1 MNFAL
6 YATQF
11 QVKHSLISLEQ
22 GCIEVGPFFA
32 PTKPN
37 SPPWKMDWAVLFP
50 DSKFAYLYERWSQV
64 PWSPVR
70 PPLSGAARLGYRKHF
85 SFHYGPTNP
94 IKGPTGIPQRDKQN
108 YPALIR
114 IDVDKRGPHI
124 HFHGEA
130 DHILQSRVPE
140 LKIEEVDPFDFMRA
154 VLQHRAS
161 QTDFDAIMNFK
172 VTA

>member
-11 QVKHSLISLEQ
+11 QVKHSRISLEP
-22 GCIEVGPFFA
+22 GCIEIGPILA
-32 PTKPN
+32 PTRPN
-37 SPPWKMDWAVLFP
+37 SPPWKMDWAVFFP
-50 DSKFAYLYERWSQV
+50 DSKVAYLYERWSQV
-64 PWSPVR
+64 PWTPGC
-70 PPLSGAARLGYRKHF
+70 PPLSGAARRGYRKHF

-94 IKGPTGIPQRDKQN
+94 IKGPSGIPLRDKQN
-108 YPALIR
+108 YPAAIR
-114 IDVDKRGPHI
+114 IDVDKWCPHI

-130 DHILQSRVPE
+130 HIAQSRVTG

-154 VLQHRAS
+154 VLQHRS
-161 QTDFDAIMNFK
+161 STTDFDAIMNFR